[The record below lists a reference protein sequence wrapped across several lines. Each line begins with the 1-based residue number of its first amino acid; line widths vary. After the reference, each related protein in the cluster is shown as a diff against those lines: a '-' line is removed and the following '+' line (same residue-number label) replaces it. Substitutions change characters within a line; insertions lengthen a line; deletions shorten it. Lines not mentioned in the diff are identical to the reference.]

1 MHKTLILTIAAILVF
16 ILAYWVVEIIE
27 LSRQP

>member
-1 MHKTLILTIAAILVF
+1 MHKSLILAIAAILVF